1 VRRESRRVLVLWIV
15 VIALSALAAGWLH
28 RFWSNPSTEQRVRG
42 EAERIRE
49 KVRELTH

>member
-1 VRRESRRVLVLWIV
+1 MRRESRRVLVLWIV
-15 VIALSALAAGWLH
+15 VIALSALAAAWLQH
-28 RFWSNPSTEQRVRG
+28 FWTHPTPERRARE

>member
-1 VRRESRRVLVLWIV
+1 MLWIV
-15 VIALSALAAGWLH
+15 VIALSALAASWLQH
-28 RFWSNPSTEQRVRG
+28 FWTRPTTEQRARE